1 MNFHHLSHND
11 LIANF
16 SDLVQKE
23 RQLTAQ
29 VLACIAEIDRRQLYL
44 AKGYSSLFDF
54 LVRDYGYS
62 PGAAMRRVDGA
73 RLLRELPEV
82 KEKIERGTLTLS
94 QANQIQRAAREMKK
108 TERFLSTEE
117 KQELILQVEHA
128 SKKETEKI
136 IAERL
141 HLPVMPIQKET
152 LHRDASVT
160 LTMTFSAEQI
170 EMLDQVRNMVSH
182 GVNSQNWSEL
192 CVYLAK
198 KELARRTNMRST
210 NVKSTNT
217 SSTNIA
223 TSLNSNVAAT
233 VKKRRALPARVR
245 KALLNPAA
253 RSSTKITKARSVIVR
268 AICRLITSKV
278 LAVVEVM
285 ISIIFRF
292 CAALTIGINT
302 SVGANS

>member
-23 RQLTAQ
+23 RQMTAQ

-44 AKGYSSLFDF
+44 ENGYSSLFDF
-54 LVRDYGYS
+54 LVRNYGYS

-73 RLLRELPEV
+73 RLLRELPDV

-108 TERFLSTEE
+108 TERALSTEE

-141 HLPVMPIQKET
+141 NLTVMPIEKET
-152 LHRDASVT
+152 LHRDASVR
-160 LTMTFSAEQI
+160 LTMTFSVEQI
-170 EMLDQVRNMVSH
+170 EMLEQVRNMVSH
-182 GVNSQNWSEL
+182 SVNSQSWSEL

-198 KELARRTNMRST
+198 KELARRTNTR
-210 NVKSTNT
+210 STNT

-223 TSLNSNVAAT
+223 TPLNTNVAAT

-245 KALLNPAA
+245 KMLLNPAA
-253 RSSTKITKARSVIVR
+253 RCQYKNHKGEQCHSSRYLQIDHIQSISRGGSNDIEN
-268 AICRLITSKV
+268 LQV
-278 LAVVEVM
+278 LCGTHNRYKYV
-285 ISIIFRF
+285 S
-292 CAALTIGINT
+292 G
-302 SVGANS
+302 G

>member
-1 MNFHHLSHND
+1 MSLHHLSHND

-23 RQLTAQ
+23 RKITAQ
-29 VLACIAEIDRRQLYL
+29 VLACIAEIDRRRLYL
-44 AKGYSSLFDF
+44 EKGYSSLFDF

-108 TERFLSTEE
+108 TERALSTEE

-136 IAERL
+136 LAERL
-141 HLPVMPIQKET
+141 NLPVMPIQKET

-170 EMLDQVRNMVSH
+170 EMLEQVRSMVSH
-182 GVNSQNWSEL
+182 AVNSQNWSEL

-198 KELARRTNMRST
+198 KELARRTNMRA
-210 NVKSTNT
+210 
-217 SSTNIA
+217 TNIA
-223 TSLNSNVAAT
+223 TPSNSNVAAT
-233 VKKRRALPARVR
+233 VKKRGALPARAR
-245 KALLNPAA
+245 KMLLNPAA
-253 RSSTKITKARSVIVR
+253 RCQYKNHKGEQCHSSRYLQIDHIQSISSGGSNDIKN
-268 AICRLITSKV
+268 LQV
-278 LAVVEVM
+278 L
-285 ISIIFRF
+285 
-292 CAALTIGINT
+292 C
-302 SVGANS
+302 GAHNRYKYASEG

>member
-1 MNFHHLSHND
+1 MNFHHLSHSD

-16 SDLVQKE
+16 SDLVRKE
-23 RQLTAQ
+23 RQMTAQ
-29 VLACIAEIDRRQLYL
+29 VLECIAEIDRRRLYL
-44 AKGYSSLFDF
+44 EKGYSSLFDF

-73 RLLRELPEV
+73 RLLRELPDV

-108 TERFLSTEE
+108 TERALSTEE
-117 KQELILQVEHA
+117 KQELVQQVEHA
-128 SKKETEKI
+128 SKNETEKI

-141 HLPVMPIQKET
+141 NLPVMPVQKET

-170 EMLDQVRNMVSH
+170 EVLEQVRSMVSH
-182 GVNSQNWSEL
+182 AVNSQSWSEL

-198 KELARRTNMRST
+198 KELARRTNTRSSNMRSAKT
-210 NVKSTNT
+210 KSI
-217 SSTNIA
+217 NIA
-223 TSLNSNVAAT
+223 TPSNFNVAAT
-233 VKKRRALPARVR
+233 VKIRSALPARVR

-253 RSSTKITKARSVIVR
+253 RCQYKNHKGEQCHSSRYLQIDHIQSLSRGGSDDIEN
-268 AICRLITSKV
+268 LQV
-278 LAVVEVM
+278 LCGTHNRYKYV
-285 ISIIFRF
+285 S
-292 CAALTIGINT
+292 G
-302 SVGANS
+302 G